1 MFSSVTRTRAH
12 LQHVGDGGDGDAA
25 AVAPEG
31 EEGSDAAAASDEVAL
46 AACAMMSTTLAIS

>member
-1 MFSSVTRTRAH
+1 MRTCAH